1 MIGVND
7 PAVALPSLRA
17 PQIANY
23 DRAGDRAASHDAS
36 YRLACEWADL
46 ALPFEMPNESDAMAV
61 EQRDRTEKL
70 PWAIR
75 AAAWVGR
82 SIGQWQKRRA
92 MLRDEEFVQ
101 QWQRAWVSGRD
112 SRWGGVPEDAVP
124 YRRAVQRQAWLAG
137 WQWANT
143 QPDRRNAARPDRRAQ
158 PRELATR
165 RARKSVAAADSRA
178 ISDPRSS
185 AS

>member
-1 MIGVND
+1 
-7 PAVALPSLRA
+7 LRA

-23 DRAGDRAASHDAS
+23 DRAGDRTAFHDAS
-36 YRLACEWADL
+36 HRLACEWAHL
-46 ALPFEMPNESDAMAV
+46 AFPFEMPNDTDAMAV
-61 EQRDRTEKL
+61 EQREKIEKQ

-75 AAAWVGR
+75 AAAWVGQ

-92 MLRDEEFVQ
+92 TLRDEEFVR

-112 SRWGGVPEDAVP
+112 SRWGGVPEDAVS

-143 QPDRRNAARPDRRAQ
+143 QPDRRNAKRSDRRAQ
-158 PRELATR
+158 PREPASR
-165 RARKSVAAADSRA
+165 RATGSAAADSSA
-178 ISDPRSS
+178 ISDPGSS

>member
-7 PAVALPSLRA
+7 PAAAQPSLRA

-36 YRLACEWADL
+36 HRLAFEWADL
-46 ALPFEMPNESDAMAV
+46 AFPFEMPNDSDAMAV
-61 EQRDRTEKL
+61 EQRDKITNL

-92 MLRDEEFVQ
+92 TLRDEEFVR
-101 QWQRAWVSGRD
+101 QWQRAWVKGRD
-112 SRWGGVPEDAVP
+112 SRWGGATEDAVP
-124 YRRAVQRQAWLAG
+124 FRRAVQRQAWLAG

-143 QPDRRNAARPDRRAQ
+143 QPDRRNAKRPDRRAQ
-158 PRELATR
+158 PREPASR
-165 RARKSVAAADSRA
+165 RARGSAAEESSA
-178 ISDPRSS
+178 ISDPGSS

>member
-1 MIGVND
+1 M
-7 PAVALPSLRA
+7 A
-17 PQIANY
+17 
-23 DRAGDRAASHDAS
+23 HDS
-36 YRLACEWADL
+36 KSMVVEH
-46 ALPFEMPNESDAMAV
+46 ESQA
-61 EQRDRTEKL
+61 EQL

-82 SIGQWQKRRA
+82 SIGRWQKRRA
-92 MLRDEEFVQ
+92 ALRDEEFVR

-124 YRRAVQRQAWLAG
+124 YRRAVQRQAWFAG

-143 QPDRRNAARPDRRAQ
+143 QPDRRNAQRPDRRAQ
-158 PRELATR
+158 PRESATR
-165 RARKSVAAADSRA
+165 RARGSAADADTSA
-178 ISDPRSS
+178 ISDPGSS

>member
-1 MIGVND
+1 
-7 PAVALPSLRA
+7 L
-17 PQIANY
+17 QIANY
-23 DRAGDRAASHDAS
+23 DRAGDRTASHDAS
-36 YRLACEWADL
+36 DRLACEWADL
-46 ALPFEMPNESDAMAV
+46 AFPFEMPNDSDAMAV
-61 EQRDRTEKL
+61 EKPDRAAKL

-92 MLRDEEFVQ
+92 TSRDEEFVR

-124 YRRAVQRQAWLAG
+124 YRRAGQRQAWLAG

-143 QPDRRNAARPDRRAQ
+143 QPDRRNPQRPDRRAQ
-158 PRELATR
+158 PRAPATR
-165 RARKSVAAADSRA
+165 RAKRSGASADSSA